1 MQQVI
6 WELVRCGIQ
15 PCRVLIAFSE
25 HPGLFSN
32 LYFCFLFS
40 YHLMNIYQHLLPFSM
55 SCSGDACWLKLIM
68 LTVKYGHIKAR
79 SRKA

>member
-15 PCRVLIAFSE
+15 PCKVLIAFSG

-32 LYFCFLFS
+32 LCFCSLFT
-40 YHLMNIYQHLLPFSM
+40 YRLKKIYQHLLPFNM
-55 SCSGDACWLKLIM
+55 SCNGDACWLKLIM
-68 LTVKYGHIKAR
+68 LTVNYGHIKAR